1 MGILKMRRPGGN
13 VMRNLSDAEVLSLT
27 GLLKMENDTL
37 AVAKAMQTIIGDDEL
52 KKQAEAGILAMEGRI
67 KGIQQ
72 FINENGITG
81 EVR

>member
-1 MGILKMRRPGGN
+1 MRK
-13 VMRNLSDAEVLSLT
+13 LSDAEVLSLT
-27 GLLKMENDTL
+27 GLLKMENDSLT
-37 AVAKAMQTIIGDDEL
+37 VAKAMQTIIGDDEL

-72 FINENGITG
+72 FINESGVTG

>member
-1 MGILKMRRPGGN
+1 MRK
-13 VMRNLSDAEVLSLT
+13 LSEAEVLSLT
-27 GLLKMENDTL
+27 ALLKMENDSL
-37 AVAKAMQTIIGDDEL
+37 AVAKTMQSVISDDEL
-52 KKQAEAGILAMEGRI
+52 KKQAEAGVLVMEGRI

>member
-1 MGILKMRRPGGN
+1 MRK
-13 VMRNLSDAEVLSLT
+13 LSDAEMLSLT
-27 GLLKMENDTL
+27 GLLKMENDSL

-52 KKQAEAGILAMEGRI
+52 KKQAESGVLAMEGRI

>member
-1 MGILKMRRPGGN
+1 MRK
-13 VMRNLSDAEVLSLT
+13 LSEAEVLSLT
-27 GLLKMENDTL
+27 ALLKMENDSL
-37 AVAKAMQTIIGDDEL
+37 AVAKTMQSVISDDEL
-52 KKQAEAGILAMEGRI
+52 KKQAEAGVLAMEGRI